1 MFEIVVVI
9 STIFVWIAYHKI
21 FSVVYFD
28 LSRGCITEIVF
39 SLIGGII
46 VAYLIMNYW
55 FIAVPIIILAVYR
68 MFK

>member
-1 MFEIVVVI
+1 MFEIVVII
-9 STIFVWIAYHKI
+9 STIFVWLVYHKI
-21 FSVVYFD
+21 FGVVYFD
-28 LSRGCITEIVF
+28 LSRGCITEIII

-55 FIAVPIIILAVYR
+55 FIVVPIIILIIYK